1 MELKQYFQIILKRWW
16 IIPLA
21 LLCTMIP
28 TYILV
33 SQQPWVYQ
41 TEATFVI
48 RPRTGLDINDED
60 TVKALD
66 TLSRRVEINT
76 TFAEVSSSN
85 LIMQQAIERLG
96 LTAKEKKG
104 IKVSGRVIAGT
115 NILEISVQGP
125 VRELV
130 HDFANA
136 ISLETVSYVSSLY
149 DVFELEPVDDADFPT
164 SPIGPNKTLEMA
176 LGVLFGFFLG
186 IVLIFFAEYLSE
198 PVHADTQL
206 NIIDP
211 QTGAYNETYLKLR
224 LRQELS
230 RVSHYSY
237 AFSLAQIKVFQRGLV
252 HDVAK
257 PLPARQALRLILT
270 SIEAYGRDE
279 NILAYTS
286 NDIFALLL
294 PHLSSDAGNEVLS
307 ALHTQIGLTPPE
319 QIGNGQGGTIYCA
332 IGFTTQ
338 THHQYSTVNQV
349 LSQTDQALQ
358 EAETAVY
365 GKVHQYT
372 LTTTT
377 QPPQNS
383 AIEPVGTLLTETGG
397 NK

>member
-16 IIPLA
+16 ITPLGP
-21 LLCTMIP
+21 LCTLIP
-28 TYILV
+28 TSQLV

-48 RPRTGLDINDED
+48 RPRACLDITDEN

-85 LIMQQAIERLG
+85 FIMQQAIARLG

-125 VRELV
+125 NPERV

-136 ISLETVSYVSSLY
+136 ISQETVSYVSSLY
-149 DVFELEPVDDADFPT
+149 DVFELEPVDEAKLPT
-164 SPIGPNKTLEMA
+164 SPMGPNKTLEMA
-176 LGVLFGFFLG
+176 LGVLFGFLLG

-198 PVHADTQL
+198 PVHANTQL

-211 QTGAYNETYLKLR
+211 QTGAYNQTYLKLR

-230 RVSHYSY
+230 RVSHHNY
-237 AFSLAQIKVFQRGLV
+237 AFSLAQIKVLQRGLV
-252 HDVAK
+252 HDTAK
-257 PLPARQALRLILT
+257 PIPTLEALRLILT
-270 SIEAYGRDE
+270 NIEGYGRDE
-279 NILAYTS
+279 NILAYTGK
-286 NDIFALLL
+286 DIFALLL

-307 ALHTQIGLTPPE
+307 TLHTQIGLTPPA
-319 QIGNGQGGTIYCA
+319 QIGNKHGGIIYCA

-338 THHQYSTVNQV
+338 THQQYSTADQV
-349 LSQTDQALQ
+349 LAQTKQALQ

-377 QPPQNS
+377 QTPQNP